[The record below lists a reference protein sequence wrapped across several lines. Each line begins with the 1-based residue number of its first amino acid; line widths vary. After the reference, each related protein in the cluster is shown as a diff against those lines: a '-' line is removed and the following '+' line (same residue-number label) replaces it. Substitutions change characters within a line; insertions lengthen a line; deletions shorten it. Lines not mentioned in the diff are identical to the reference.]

1 MKKLLAK
8 NNYNLLTTVFNCQT
22 RTTYDIFCSFL
33 LIFDRH
39 AFQMMNFQIFEFS
52 LLLSKRF
59 SCSTL

>member
-52 LLLSKRF
+52 LLLSK
-59 SCSTL
+59 